1 MVAALGSASILMFT
15 PVVVHAQEND
25 NTPVENNPPV
35 EKHAQVPDD
44 TPVKRRIQSPEEEK
58 RLKEYGL
65 HLTAG
70 LDLLYDDNVYRV
82 DDRVDDK
89 TGDLI
94 VTPSLEAAFGQPI
107 GRHDILLRGKIGY
120 DRFISEGQR
129 SKLRLDTEAKANIRF
144 GATCLITPRAAYRQ
158 QRADYGDINS
168 ATENLQKFT
177 TIGADFTCER
187 PGLFPVASYRRDMTR
202 NANQFDYAD
211 QTSDTYMGGAGYS
224 MPSLGTLT
232 AYYERVNSKRDTLGI
247 ENRINS
253 YGLRFQRSVSPITQI
268 DADIRWLDVN
278 SDSAAVGSYNGLG
291 WKVSLST
298 QAIPR
303 LKLTAATERA
313 IINDSLIAS
322 GFAIDTT
329 YRLQGEFLISEL
341 TSAGLYAEWDRR
353 KFRQDAA
360 LRPYSITADR
370 NRRFG
375 ALLTRKLSDRFDL
388 TLDAQH
394 YIRRTDTSISN
405 YSGTQVTLGAALHF

>member
-1 MVAALGSASILMFT
+1 MLTAAPAVSR
-15 PVVVHAQEND
+15 AQEND
-25 NTPVENNPPV
+25 NTTEPKRIENP
-35 EKHAQVPDD
+35 A
-44 TPVKRRIQSPEEEK
+44 EEK
-58 RLKEYGL
+58 RISDYGL

-70 LDLLYDDNVYRV
+70 LDLLYDDNIYRV
-82 DDRVDDK
+82 DDSVEK
-89 TGDLI
+89 PTSDLI
-94 VTPSLEAAFGQPI
+94 VTPSLEAAYGMPI

-158 QRADYGDINS
+158 QRADYGDIN
-168 ATENLQKFT
+168 AVTENLQKFS

-187 PGLFPVASYRRDMTR
+187 PGLFPVASYEHDTTR
-202 NANQFDYAD
+202 NAAEFDYAD
-211 QTSDTYMGGAGYS
+211 QTSDTFRGGVGYA
-224 MPSLGTLT
+224 MPSFGTLT
-232 AYYERVNSKRDTLGI
+232 AYYERVDSKRNSLGI

-253 YGLRFQRSVSPITQI
+253 YGLRFQRAVTPITQI
-268 DADIRWLDVN
+268 DADVRWLDVS
-278 SDSAAVGSYNGLG
+278 SDSAAVGSYDGLG

-303 LKLTAATERA
+303 LKLTATTERA
-313 IINDSLIAS
+313 IINDSLIAT
-322 GFAIDTT
+322 GFAIDSS
-329 YRLQGEFLISEL
+329 YRFQGEFSISEL
-341 TSAGLYAEWDRR
+341 TSGGLYAEWDRR

-375 ALLTRKLSDRFDL
+375 GLLRRKLSDRFDL

-394 YIRRTDTSISN
+394 YTRRTDTSVSN
-405 YSGTQVTLGAALHF
+405 YSGTQITLSAALHF